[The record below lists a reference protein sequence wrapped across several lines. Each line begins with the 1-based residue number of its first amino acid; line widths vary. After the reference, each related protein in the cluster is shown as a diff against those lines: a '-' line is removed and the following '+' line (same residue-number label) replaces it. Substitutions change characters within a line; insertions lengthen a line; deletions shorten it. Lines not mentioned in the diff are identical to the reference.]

1 MIRMLRFF
9 KFLKVIKMIKA
20 VKLGIL
26 IRRLETF
33 LGSDFSS
40 LFEFFKLAFIIT
52 VIAHWCACIFNLVN
66 QDDYDYLSSFYF
78 TYLSHYI

>member
-20 VKLGIL
+20 FKLKLL

-33 LGSDFSS
+33 LGNDFSS
-40 LFEFFKLAFIIT
+40 FMEFVKLTFII
-52 VIAHWCACIFNLVN
+52 VVLAHWSACIFNLTN
-66 QDDYDYLSSFYF
+66 QDDYDYLTSFYF
-78 TYLSHYI
+78 T